1 MYKTNICLFISSFDL
16 KKNER
21 FILSTT
27 DEKYVPLSI
36 ELQDYHK
43 TVHDALKEL
52 FESVVVMDFE
62 WANPLLVDVTKEIDS
77 IINIHYAC
85 VIPPETEF
93 KQAYSISVNL
103 AIINKIAR
111 KSLSYV

>member
-16 KKNER
+16 DKNER

-27 DEKYVPLSI
+27 EEKYIPLSI

-43 TVHDALKEL
+43 IVRDALKEL

-62 WANPLLVDVTKEIDS
+62 WANPLLVDVTKETDS
-77 IINIHYAC
+77 VNIHYVCA
-85 VIPPETEF
+85 IPPETEI
-93 KQAYSISVNL
+93 KRGYPISVNL

>member
-1 MYKTNICLFISSFDL
+1 MYKTNVCLFISSFDL
-16 KKNER
+16 EKNER

-27 DEKYVPLSI
+27 EEKYIPLSI

-43 TVHDALKEL
+43 TVRDALREL
-52 FESVVVMDFE
+52 FESTVVIDFE
-62 WANPLLVDVTKEIDS
+62 WINPLLVDVLKEDDS
-77 IINIHYAC
+77 INIHYAC
-85 VIPPETEF
+85 TIPPETEI
-93 KQAYSISVNL
+93 KQGSRISVHL